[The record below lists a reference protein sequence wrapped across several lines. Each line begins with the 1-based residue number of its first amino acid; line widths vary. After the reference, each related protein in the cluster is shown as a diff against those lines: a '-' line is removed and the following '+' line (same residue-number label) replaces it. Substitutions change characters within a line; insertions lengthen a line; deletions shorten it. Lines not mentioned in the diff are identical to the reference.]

1 MLYKYFRFTK
11 KRILTFVL
19 ISGVILLLQAVLT
32 GNLLARQRVV
42 TEAGNAESAVIG
54 ILDSTELVRQ
64 KFKFDRRVVLE
75 EFTLSFG
82 SFDRSDVGDNLDIQ
96 MTDGEN
102 NILYETAV
110 PVDDISPNGAFR
122 VPMNYTVTIPKGA
135 VCCIKLSCSS
145 PGQQYATVPTL
156 NTTNRTDP
164 NTYLSTLEMQTRKK
178 CLNISYTY
186 TYRQF
191 LPMFTIILEFGL
203 LFFLCFER
211 ITEYGELLRKRQEKE
226 NRRKEKARLLEESAK
241 EKRGGKNQPAKVRYG
256 ARQGKEGKKDRK
268 KYSRRKQKKQNPNQ
282 LDKNKK
288 EWTFKGFVKW
298 CLVEPKV
305 IQGIRIGVVVLN
317 PLLIFF
323 AIALMN
329 QTLATMKPAVWFF
342 SWLLILA
349 LQWVAFAVVG
359 RMSSAILIVNAILF
373 PAGLANLV
381 LMDVRGTPLLPADM
395 LALNTAA
402 EVAQTYSISLTPAQ
416 FVMLPAF
423 ILWCF
428 LVFRVRKKGKIRPSK
443 ALLPARAW
451 EAWARRGASLI
462 AGVAAICLMYQTPVL
477 ENCGIVDNVWN
488 KVASSRSNGFYMN
501 FFINL
506 HYLSIKK
513 PDGYT
518 EDSVEEILAELKEKG
533 ELVPSPAAR
542 KNTEGARF
550 LGNSDFGSNTSL
562 GGKQPNIIL
571 IMNESLADYDQIGN
585 TNFNRD
591 PLAYMHNLR
600 ENTIYGRDYVSIY
613 GAGTSNSEFEAM
625 TGNTMKFFP
634 SGCNVYQQFMHDST
648 FSMAYYLKSLG
659 YATAAIH
666 PSSGANW
673 NRINTYESM
682 RFDRFATIEDFKNP
696 EYVRY
701 ISDKE
706 SYKKVIELY
715 EAKEKDK
722 PIFLFDMTIQ
732 NHGGYLTN
740 TNWKNPVY
748 VKGAYY
754 EEAKEFL
761 SSTKVSD
768 DAFRYLL
775 SYFSKQEEPTVICM
789 FGDHQPSIETAFY
802 EELLGKKQRDW
813 DLTDIQKRY
822 VAPFIIWANYDIDE
836 AQDVVISNNYLEN
849 LLLKQA
855 GIALPLYNQYVEEV
869 SKELPAMNVN
879 GYMDNSGVW
888 HSYGSDEGDN
898 VKKLLTDYEL
908 LQYGY
913 YSDSDKSKMC
923 RLFEMAE

>member
-11 KRILTFVL
+11 QRILTFVL
-19 ISGVILLLQAVLT
+19 ISGLILLLQAVLT
-32 GNLLARQRVV
+32 GSLLARQRVV

-64 KFKFDRRVVLE
+64 KFKFDRKVVLE

-82 SFDRSDVGDNLDIQ
+82 AFERNQVGDNLDIQ

-110 PVDDISPNGAFR
+110 PVDDISPNETCR
-122 VPMNYTVTIPKGA
+122 VPMDYTVTIPKGA

-145 PGQQYATVPTL
+145 PGQQYAAVPTL

-191 LPMFTIILEFGL
+191 WPMIMMVLEFGL
-203 LFFLCFER
+203 LFLLCFER
-211 ITEYGELLRKRQEKE
+211 VTEYGVLLRKRQEKE
-226 NRRKEKARLLEESAK
+226 NKRKEKARLLELSAE
-241 EKRGGKNQPAKVRYG
+241 EKRISDKSQPAKVRYG
-256 ARQGKEGKKDRK
+256 GKRVEEKRRGIKEHFSRK
-268 KYSRRKQKKQNPNQ
+268 KRQKHKKNPNQ
-282 LDKNKK
+282 LDKNKN
-288 EWTFKGFVKW
+288 EWTLKGFVKW

-305 IQGIRIGVVVLN
+305 IKGIRIGVVVLN
-317 PLLIFF
+317 PFFIFF
-323 AIALMN
+323 SIALMN

-349 LQWVAFAVVG
+349 LQGVFFAVIG
-359 RMSSAILIVNAILF
+359 RMSIAILVLNAILF

-381 LMDVRGTPLLPADM
+381 LMNVRGTPLLPADM
-395 LALNTAA
+395 LALATAT
-402 EVAQTYSISLTPAQ
+402 EVAQTYHISLTPAQ
-416 FVMLPAF
+416 FVMLPAC

-428 LVFRVRKKGKIRPSK
+428 LVFRLRKKGTGKIKRSV
-443 ALLPARAW
+443 
-451 EAWARRGASLI
+451 SLT
-462 AGVAAICLMYQTPVL
+462 AGVLAICILYNTAVL

-488 KVASSRSNGFYMN
+488 KVASSRSNGFYLN

-513 PDGYT
+513 PDSYT
-518 EDSVEEILAELKEKG
+518 DDSVEEILARLKEKG
-533 ELVPSPAAR
+533 ELASNPSSR
-542 KNTEGARF
+542 QDDQGVRF
-550 LGNSDFGSNTSL
+550 LSNSDFESNASL

-571 IMNESLADYDQIGN
+571 IMNESLADYDQVGD
-585 TNFNRD
+585 TNYNRD

-600 ENTIYGRDYVSIY
+600 ENTIYGKDYVSIY

-648 FSMAYYLKSLG
+648 FSLAYYLKSLG
-659 YATAAIH
+659 YATAAVH

-673 NRINTYESM
+673 NRTKTYESM
-682 RFDRFATIEDFKNP
+682 RFDRFVTIDEFENP

-706 SYKKVIELY
+706 SYKKLIELY

-761 SSTKVSD
+761 SATKVSD

-802 EELLGKKQRDW
+802 EELMGKRQRDW
-813 DLTDIQKRY
+813 NLTDIQKRY
-822 VAPFIIWANYDIDE
+822 VTPFIIWANYDIDE
-836 AQDVVISNNYLEN
+836 AQDVIVSNNYLEN

-855 GIALPLYNQYVEEV
+855 GIKLPLYNQYVEEV

-888 HSYGSDEGDN
+888 HNYGTDESDT
-898 VKKLLTDYEL
+898 VKELLNDYEL

-923 RLFEMAE
+923 KLFEMAE